1 MISSCGELGW
11 LDHIAHIMRKSAA
24 WMTLWDDRILEIIR
38 NEESGNATDLSEN
51 KYIRVSRT
59 QVGRRLRKLAD
70 HGLLKPLGNGVYIIT
85 EQGEQYLDGK
95 IDADEL
101 PNLSEGEGTANA

>member
-1 MISSCGELGW
+1 
-11 LDHIAHIMRKSAA
+11 MRKSGA

-38 NEESGNATDLSEN
+38 NSESGNATDLSDH

-85 EQGEQYLDGK
+85 EQGEQYLDGE

-101 PNLSEGEGTANA
+101 PDTADGDSKASA

>member
-1 MISSCGELGW
+1 
-11 LDHIAHIMRKSAA
+11 MRKSAA

-51 KYIRVSRT
+51 EYIRVSRT

-85 EQGEQYLDGK
+85 NQGEQYLDGE

-101 PNLSEGEGTANA
+101 PDTADEDGKASA

>member
-1 MISSCGELGW
+1 
-11 LDHIAHIMRKSAA
+11 MRKSAA

-38 NEESGNATDLSEN
+38 NSESGNATALSN
-51 KYIRVSRT
+51 HKYIRVSRT

-70 HGLLKPLGNGVYIIT
+70 HGLLKHLGNGVYIIT
-85 EQGEQYLDGK
+85 EQGEQYLDGE

-101 PNLSEGEGTANA
+101 SDTTNGDSKASA